1 VNDTVP
7 ILLSVIAATDDRPS
21 LGNAARDAVPIILLA
36 VFILGILFGLL
47 LLAYVPGHVA
57 RKRCHPSAQAI
68 SICGV
73 LGLLIWPLWIVAY
86 IWAYTGPDLSKARP
100 APRPV
105 EPRGLACDGCGR
117 PMDISQAR
125 QIGARLI
132 CPSCLWTA
140 VRPPLHRF
148 PATATLGMPRPAAS
162 VARPPAAENP
172 TFVRRLVAFVTVAFV
187 TLAFNTPRWHY
198 NGPLMRQPRGAAVK
212 SYEGRRP

>member
-125 QIGARLI
+125 QIRRAPI
-132 CPSCLWTA
+132 CPSCAASLDGGPPA
-140 VRPPLHRF
+140 PPPL
-148 PATATLGMPRPAAS
+148 PGDSDAWDAK
-162 VARPPAAENP
+162 ARRE
-172 TFVRRLVAFVTVAFV
+172 
-187 TLAFNTPRWHY
+187 
-198 NGPLMRQPRGAAVK
+198 
-212 SYEGRRP
+212 RRPSTRR